1 MARVL
6 IVEHSPSEMQKLSR
20 LLEKGGHQ
28 VLMAENGADGVVMA
42 REEQP
47 DVVLMDIVLP
57 GLNGF
62 QATRQLAKDAETR
75 HIPVVII
82 STRDQ
87 ETDKAWGQRQGACE
101 YLTKPL
107 DEQKLFDTLQ
117 QVLSRPNPEAAR
129 LEGGWLKVAP

>member
-6 IVEHSPSEMQKLSR
+6 IVDHSLSEMQKLSR
-20 LLEKGGHQ
+20 LLEKGGYQ
-28 VLMAENGADGVVMA
+28 VLMAENGADGVAMA

-47 DVVLMDIVLP
+47 DMVLMDVLLP

-75 HIPVVII
+75 HIPVVIL

-87 ETDKAWGQRQGACE
+87 ETDKAWGERQGARE
-101 YLTKPL
+101 YLTKPV
-107 DEQKLFDTLQ
+107 DEQKLLATLQ
-117 QVLSRPNPEAAR
+117 QVLSSPNPELAAMR
-129 LEGGWLKVAP
+129 AVG